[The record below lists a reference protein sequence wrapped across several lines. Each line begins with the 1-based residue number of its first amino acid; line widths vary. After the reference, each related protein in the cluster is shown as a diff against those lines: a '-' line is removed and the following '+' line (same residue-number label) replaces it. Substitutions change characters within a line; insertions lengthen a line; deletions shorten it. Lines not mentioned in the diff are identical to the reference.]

1 MPGTVRTMTPSTSSS
16 YAIEAEIVGTVVERT
31 PRDQAGPS
39 GWMVRC
45 ICGYKAGPYAAGLVQ
60 HANEIRDQHEAEC
73 LWPKAAS

>member
-1 MPGTVRTMTPSTSSS
+1 MPATVSTMTPSTPGS

-31 PRDQAGPS
+31 PRDQ
-39 GWMVRC
+39 
-45 ICGYKAGPYAAGLVQ
+45 AGPYAAGLVQ